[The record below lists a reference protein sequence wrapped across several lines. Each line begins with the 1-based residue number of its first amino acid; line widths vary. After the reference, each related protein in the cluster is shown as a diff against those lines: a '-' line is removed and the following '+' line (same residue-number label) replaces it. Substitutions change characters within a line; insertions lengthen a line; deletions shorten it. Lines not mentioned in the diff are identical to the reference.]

1 MSRLRIAMIAPPW
14 LKMPTEGYGGLEV
27 VLQSLVRELV
37 KLDVDVEVFGV
48 GGRKLYGAT
57 VHNVTKTE
65 QFPHILKPMYDFSL
79 PIPSAHLLNT
89 LRLIQED
96 GKFDIIHDHSYFLGP
111 AMLAYAAGQGNI
123 PPAVHTV
130 HAPPL
135 TTDRQ
140 VAEGVPD
147 NRNFWRAVAGD
158 HQCYFVSISDAMRR
172 SMPRELN
179 GNMLSTVHNA
189 VDVSDFPFVG
199 AAGKKNYF
207 ITLARFSE
215 EKGQHIA
222 AKLCAKHGYRLRMGG
237 TVAAITSPRKLLFEL
252 ANPLSNY
259 RTDRDFRYYSN
270 RVLPYVLRNPRITY
284 SGNVGGR
291 KKLKFI
297 SEAKALL
304 FPITWEEPFG
314 MAVIEALAC
323 GTPVIAMNKGAMPE
337 IIEHGITGFLA
348 NSEEEFEAYMK
359 RVDELDP
366 EECRKSV
373 EEKFSGRR
381 MAERYLARYRT
392 AIALAKHQ
400 RQGSTQSHAIKRT
413 APRNA
418 KIMPAQR
425 NASVPQRRTPAAT
438 PRTSAAAAAASH
450 NPKVRV
456 RSSKRRSNTPR

>member
-1 MSRLRIAMIAPPW
+1 MSHLRIAMIAPPW

-37 KLDVDVEVFGV
+37 KLDVDVEIFGV
-48 GGRKLYGAT
+48 GGRKLYGAK

-96 GKFDIIHDHSYFLGP
+96 GKFDVIHDHSYFLGP
-111 AMLAYAAGQGNI
+111 AMLAYAAGRGGI

-130 HAPPL
+130 HGPPL

-158 HQCYFVSISDAMRR
+158 HQCYFVSISDAMRH
-172 SMPRELN
+172 SMPRELS

-189 VDVSDFPFVG
+189 VDVNDFPFVG
-199 AAGKKNYF
+199 GQDKKNYF

-215 EKGQHIA
+215 EKGQHVA
-222 AKLCAKHGYRLRMGG
+222 AKLCAKNGYRLRMGG

-252 ANPLSNY
+252 ANPLSSY

-297 SEAKALL
+297 SEARALL

-348 NSEEEFEAYMK
+348 NTEEEFEAYMK
-359 RVDELDP
+359 RVHELDP

-392 AIALAKHQ
+392 AIALSRHY
-400 RQGSTQSHAIKRT
+400 RQAGSVRPRANKAAPQHNPQSVAVRKSTLPR
-413 APRNA
+413 PRNSGS
-418 KIMPAQR
+418 KSH
-425 NASVPQRRTPAAT
+425 NASRQL
-438 PRTSAAAAAASH
+438 H
-450 NPKVRV
+450 
-456 RSSKRRSNTPR
+456 